1 MQRREGRND
10 CLRRSHGGGRA
21 RQADEVGAEHA
32 NVADLAAAEAQVSV
46 KRKVRQSN
54 IGR

>member
-10 CLRRSHGGGRA
+10 CLRSYHTGGRA

-32 NVADLAAAEAQVSV
+32 NVADLAATEAQVSM

-54 IGR
+54 TGR